1 MKKMFKIC
9 FLLLFVISACRSS
22 SDTKETNNNQD
33 KASQNTDAIT
43 QLHLTDLNDHPLDL
57 KKYRGKTV
65 FINFW
70 ATWCK
75 PCREEMPSIQE
86 AMKILKDEKIEFL
99 FASDE
104 TKEQIQKFQTSH
116 DYGFNYIRVE
126 NMEEL
131 NIMGLPTTFIFNP
144 NGELIFSEMG
154 YRKWDDKSN
163 IDLILNK
170 SQSR

>member
-1 MKKMFKIC
+1 MFRIG
-9 FLLLFVISACRSS
+9 LLFLFTISACKNATE
-22 SDTKETNNNQD
+22 TKKTNDSQD
-33 KASQNTDAIT
+33 KISQKGNAIT
-43 QLHLTDLNDHPLDL
+43 QLHLTNLQDQAIDLE
-57 KKYRGKTV
+57 KYRGRTV

-86 AMKILKDEKIEFL
+86 AMKILKNEEIEFF

-104 TKEQIQKFQTSH
+104 TTEQIEEFKAAH
-116 DYGFNYIRVE
+116 DYSFNYVKVGSLS
-126 NMEEL
+126 EL
-131 NIMGLPTTFIFNP
+131 NIIGLPTTFIFNS

-154 YRKWDDKSN
+154 FRKWDDKAN

-170 SQSR
+170 SESR